1 MVFLQ
6 IIIMSIKR
14 LHKELP
20 DLNKVPIQNCI
31 VKTFEEDIIR
41 GIVLSKIINIYYLFI
56 YIKYM
61 NKFTSIVTIISIGI
75 FTSLIYNNENNKL
88 ELIKQNSIF
97 QANKIVIDFFI
108 IVLEETPDITLENA
122 ILKFEDE
129 KNEYSTLE
137 EFAKNKNRTVY
148 NYTNA
153 YSKLFIKAKR

>member
-1 MVFLQ
+1 
-6 IIIMSIKR
+6 
-14 LHKELP
+14 
-20 DLNKVPIQNCI
+20 
-31 VKTFEEDIIR
+31 
-41 GIVLSKIINIYYLFI
+41 
-56 YIKYM
+56 M